1 MLITEPPAVA
11 DLYQMTRERIVALIG
26 GCDDVV
32 WSTAVPACPGW
43 SVRDVV
49 AHLLAVA
56 QDWAS
61 GALAGAPTDAQTA
74 EHVSRFADHDAAA
87 MLNAWAHAGREL
99 CRMAEAT
106 GLIAPVGDI
115 TSHEHDIRAALGRP
129 GARDSEAVRY
139 SSHQVLTRLET
150 PVPLRVVVEDAE
162 YRTQPS
168 EKPGISLRTTRFD
181 ALRWRTGRRSRAQ
194 MAAMDWSADPTAVL
208 DTLYLFGPAGS
219 DVVE

>member
-61 GALAGAPTDAQTA
+61 GALAGAPTNAQTA

-129 GARDSEAVRY
+129 GARDFRSGAIFVASGTHPARDSGAVACGGRG
-139 SSHQVLTRLET
+139 RR
-150 PVPLRVVVEDAE
+150 VPHPALRKAWDIA
-162 YRTQPS
+162 
-168 EKPGISLRTTRFD
+168 GTTRFD

-208 DTLYLFGPAGS
+208 DDLYLFGPAGG
-219 DVVE
+219 DVIE